1 VGVMEQRI
9 GRLRKKMAE
18 AGLESFLIS
27 NPFNRRYISGFTGSA
42 GLALITASEAIL
54 ITDFRYL
61 TQVKEQA
68 PHMTLVQHTGSIFGT
83 VAKECQKLGIKKLA
97 FEQDHLTFAEAM
109 KLKEALGEIQTE
121 PVSGIVEELRMIKD
135 TEELEI
141 IREAASIVD
150 RTFATIVQELKPG
163 MKEQEVALRI
173 EVLMREMGASSSSFE
188 TIVASGKRSALPHGT
203 ASNKKLDKGDLVT
216 LDFGA
221 YYKGY
226 ASDITRTVM
235 LGKPNEKQ
243 KEIYDIVLEAN
254 KQTVS
259 AVRSGMTGRE
269 ADAIARDYIKKHGYG
284 DNFGHGTGHG
294 LGLEVHEAPRLSALG
309 DTVLAP
315 GMVVT
320 VEPGIYLPDFGGV
333 RIEDDVIVTESG
345 NEVIT
350 HANKELIIID

>member
-1 VGVMEQRI
+1 MEQRI
-9 GRLRKKMAE
+9 DRLRTKMAE
-18 AGLESFLIS
+18 AGLDSFLIS
-27 NPFNRRYISGFTGSA
+27 NPYNRRYISGFTGSA
-42 GLALITASEAIL
+42 GLVLITASEAIL

-83 VAKECQKLGIKKLA
+83 VVKECQKLGVKKLA

-109 KLKEALGEIQTE
+109 KLKATLDGIETE
-121 PVSGIVEELRMIKD
+121 PVSGIVEEMRMIKD
-135 TEELEI
+135 AEELKI
-141 IREAASIVD
+141 IRDAAKIVD
-150 RTFATIVQELKPG
+150 RTFETLIGELKPG
-163 MKEQEVALRI
+163 MKEKEVALRI

-203 ASNKKLDKGDLVT
+203 ASEKKLEKGDLVT

-221 YYKGY
+221 YYQGY
-226 ASDITRTVM
+226 ASDITRTVV
-235 LGKPNEKQ
+235 LGKPDGKQ

-269 ADAIARDYIKKHGYG
+269 ADRVARDYISKHGYG
-284 DNFGHGTGHG
+284 DYFGHGTGHG
-294 LGLEVHEAPRLSALG
+294 LGLEVHEAPRLSTMG
-309 DTVLAP
+309 DTVLTP

-333 RIEDDVIVTESG
+333 RIEDDVVVTESG